1 MAGVTNLRGKRQ
13 EFSAKVKA
21 AALKRCMAG
30 GSKPGVP
37 QCENCDIELSARTG
51 IIYEHVTPDGLGGEP
66 TLENCKVHCG
76 LCADIKTHTEDNP
89 AMAKA
94 DRVFKAHHGLKRR
107 KGPPMPGSR
116 ASGWKKPMNGP
127 AVRR

>member
-1 MAGVTNLRGKRQ
+1 MRRRPRQ
-13 EFSAKVKA
+13 EFDAKTKA
-21 AALKRCMAG
+21 AAMKRCMAG
-30 GSKPGVP
+30 GTKPGVP
-37 QCENCDIELSARTG
+37 QCETCGIEIRGTPIFEHDI
-51 IIYEHVTPDGLGGEP
+51 PDGLGGEP

-76 LCADIKTHTEDNP
+76 LCADIKTHSEDNP
-89 AMAKA
+89 RMAKA
-94 DRVFKAHHGLKRR
+94 DRVFKAHHGLKKR